1 MGMDFTITKLIE
13 PGFSDERVWKEER
26 LLYMRK
32 PYHLADCCYAV
43 ALGLDYDAG
52 ISEAVSKFGPFP
64 FTEDMMIEVLLL
76 ALEIEKTKKVQWCY
90 DGDSRRDE
98 FIQAW
103 EKVIEGMGYGDWVL
117 IEWI

>member
-13 PGFSDERVWKEER
+13 PGLSDERVWKEER

-43 ALGLDYDAG
+43 AEG
-52 ISEAVSKFGPFP
+52 IRYEDTMSLPGFGPYP
-64 FTEDMMIEVLLL
+64 FTWEMMEKVLEM
-76 ALEIEKTKKVQWCY
+76 ALEVEKIQEVKWCY

-98 FIQAW
+98 FIEAW